1 MIAVQPD
8 GYRELRQRETMI
20 QEGTHIPYVLISPA
34 RNEEKNIEK
43 TIHSMIN
50 QTRLPL
56 KWVIVNDGSTD
67 STATI
72 VRGYLPTHSWIE
84 LIEMPAR
91 RDRSFAAKV
100 NSFNAGYQRVK
111 HLNYEVIG
119 NLDADLS
126 FENDYL
132 EFLMGKFAEDSPL
145 GVAGTIFKED
155 GGYSSDTDSF
165 EGQTHVAGG
174 CQLFRRKCFEDVGGY
189 IPNKG
194 GGIDWIAV
202 TTARMQGWKTRSYR
216 EKWFFHHRSL
226 GTAERSVLASGF
238 LYGEKDYFLGGHP
251 VWELF
256 RVLYK
261 MTKKPYV
268 IGGAV
273 LGLGYLWAFFRRIP
287 RPVSGELMKFHRG
300 EQMVKLKTILKSLLR
315 FQRIDNFRVSQN

>member
-1 MIAVQPD
+1 MDQQGA
-8 GYRELRQRETMI
+8 
-20 QEGTHIPYVLISPA
+20 HIPYVLISPA

-43 TIHSMIN
+43 TIQSMIN
-50 QTRLPL
+50 QTHLPL

-67 STATI
+67 STASI
-72 VRGYLPTHSWIE
+72 VRRYLPKYGWIE
-84 LIEMPAR
+84 MIEMPMR

-100 NSFNAGYQRVK
+100 NGFNGGYEKVK
-111 HLNYEVIG
+111 HLDYEIIG

-126 FENDYL
+126 FEKDYL
-132 EFLMGKFAEDSPL
+132 EFLMRKFAEDLSL
-145 GVAGTIFKED
+145 GVAGTIFKEE

-174 CQLFRRKCFEDVGGY
+174 CQLFRRKCFEQVGGY
-189 IPNKG
+189 IPNRA

-238 LYGEKDYFLGGHP
+238 SYGEKDYYLGGHP

-256 RVLYK
+256 RVFYK
-261 MTKKPYV
+261 MTKQPYV
-268 IGGAV
+268 IGGAA
-273 LGLGYLWAFFRRIP
+273 LGLGYLWALLCRTP
-287 RPVSGELMKFHRG
+287 RPVSDDLMKFHRR
-300 EQMVKLKTILKSLLR
+300 EQMVKLRTIVKSLLKCR
-315 FQRIDNFRVSQN
+315 KIDNFHVMQN

>member
-1 MIAVQPD
+1 MKQQTA
-8 GYRELRQRETMI
+8 
-20 QEGTHIPYVLISPA
+20 HIPYVLISPA
-34 RNEEKNIEK
+34 RNEEKNIAK
-43 TIHSMIN
+43 TIQSMIN
-50 QTRLPL
+50 QTHLPL

-84 LIEMPAR
+84 LVDMPVR

-100 NSFNAGYQRVK
+100 NSFNAGYERVK

-126 FENDYL
+126 FEKDYL
-132 EFLMGKFAEDSPL
+132 EFLMGRFAEDSSL
-145 GVAGTIFKED
+145 GVAGTIFKEE

-174 CQLFRRKCFEDVGGY
+174 CQLFRRKCFEQVGGY
-189 IPNKG
+189 IPNKA

-202 TTARMQGWKTRSYR
+202 TTARMLGWRTRSYR

-238 LYGEKDYFLGGHP
+238 SYGEKDYYLGGHP
-251 VWELF
+251 LWELF

-273 LGLGYLWAFFRRIP
+273 LGLGYLWAWLRRTP
-287 RPVSGELMKFHRG
+287 RPVSRDLMKFHRG
-300 EQMVKLKTILKSLLR
+300 EQMVKLKTILKFLLR
-315 FQRIDNFRVSQN
+315 LQKVDNFRVMQN

>member
-1 MIAVQPD
+1 MNFQAARV
-8 GYRELRQRETMI
+8 R
-20 QEGTHIPYVLISPA
+20 YVLISPA

-43 TIHSMIN
+43 TIQSMIN
-50 QTRLPL
+50 QTHLPL

-72 VRGYLPTHSWIE
+72 VRRYLPTHGWIE
-84 LIEMPAR
+84 LIEMPVR

-100 NSFNAGYQRVK
+100 NSFNAGYERVK
-111 HLNYEVIG
+111 GLPYDVIG

-126 FENDYL
+126 FEKDYL
-132 EFLMGKFAEDSPL
+132 EFLMGKFDEDSSL
-145 GVAGTIFKED
+145 GVAGTIFKEE

-174 CQLFRRKCFEDVGGY
+174 CQLFRRKCFEQVGGY
-189 IPNKG
+189 IPNKA

-202 TTARMQGWKTRSYR
+202 TTARMRGWKTRSYR
-216 EKWFFHHRSL
+216 DKWFFHHRSL

-238 LYGEKDYFLGGHP
+238 SYGEKDYYLGGHP

-268 IGGAV
+268 VGGAV
-273 LGLGYLWAFFRRIP
+273 LGLGYLWAWVRRTP

-300 EQMVKLKTILKSLLR
+300 EQMVKLKNILKSLLR
-315 FQRIDNFRVSQN
+315 FQKVDSFRVMQN

>member
-1 MIAVQPD
+1 MKQQTA
-8 GYRELRQRETMI
+8 
-20 QEGTHIPYVLISPA
+20 HIPYVLISPA

-43 TIHSMIN
+43 TIQSMIN
-50 QTRLPL
+50 QTHLPL

-72 VRGYLPTHSWIE
+72 VRGYLPRHSWIE
-84 LIEMPAR
+84 LVDMPVR

-100 NSFNAGYQRVK
+100 NSFNAGYERVK

-126 FENDYL
+126 FEKDYL
-132 EFLMGKFAEDSPL
+132 EFLMGKFAEDSSL

-174 CQLFRRKCFEDVGGY
+174 CQLFRRKCFEQVGGY
-189 IPNKG
+189 IPNKA

-202 TTARMQGWKTRSYR
+202 TTARMLGWRTRSYR

-226 GTAERSVLASGF
+226 GTAERSILASGF
-238 LYGEKDYFLGGHP
+238 SYGEKDYYLGGHP
-251 VWELF
+251 LWELF

-261 MTKKPYV
+261 TTKKPYV

-273 LGLGYLWAFFRRIP
+273 LGLGYLWAWLRRTP
-287 RPVSGELMKFHRG
+287 RPVSRELMRFHRG

-315 FQRIDNFRVSQN
+315 FQKVDNFRVMQN